1 MIFIYKYLLKEKKI
15 LFVLSTPY
23 KIVSLL
29 KSHKIMKK
37 MYKQY
42 SVEIKTLLKIIGI
55 GVVSIILLKLGIVK

>member
-15 LFVLSTPY
+15 LFVLSIPY

-29 KSHKIMKK
+29 KSQKIMKK
-37 MYKQY
+37 MYKLY

-55 GVVSIILLKLGIVK
+55 GLVSIILLKLGVVK

>member
-1 MIFIYKYLLKEKKI
+1 MSI
-15 LFVLSTPY
+15 LY

-37 MYKQY
+37 MYKLY

>member
-1 MIFIYKYLLKEKKI
+1 MSI
-15 LFVLSTPY
+15 PY

-55 GVVSIILLKLGIVK
+55 GIVSIILLKLGIVK

>member
-15 LFVLSTPY
+15 LFVLLTPY

-55 GVVSIILLKLGIVK
+55 GIVSIILLKLGIVK

>member
-15 LFVLSTPY
+15 LFILLTPY

-37 MYKQY
+37 MYKLY

-55 GVVSIILLKLGIVK
+55 GFISIILLKLGIVK

>member
-15 LFVLSTPY
+15 LFVLPIPY

-29 KSHKIMKK
+29 KSQKIMKK
-37 MYKQY
+37 MYKLY

-55 GVVSIILLKLGIVK
+55 GLVSIILLKLGVVK

>member
-1 MIFIYKYLLKEKKI
+1 LL
-15 LFVLSTPY
+15 TPY

-37 MYKQY
+37 MYKLY

-55 GVVSIILLKLGIVK
+55 GFVSIILLKLGIVK

>member
-15 LFVLSTPY
+15 LFILLIPY

-37 MYKQY
+37 MYKIY

-55 GVVSIILLKLGIVK
+55 GVVSLILLKLGIVK

>member
-15 LFVLSTPY
+15 LFILLIPH

-29 KSHKIMKK
+29 KSPKIMKK
-37 MYKQY
+37 MYKLY

>member
-1 MIFIYKYLLKEKKI
+1 M
-15 LFVLSTPY
+15 STPY

-37 MYKQY
+37 VYKEY
-42 SVEIKTLLKIIGI
+42 SLEIKTVLKMIII

>member
-15 LFVLSTPY
+15 LFVLSIPY

-37 MYKQY
+37 MYKLY

-55 GVVSIILLKLGIVK
+55 GLVSIILLKLGVVK